1 MLDKKQ
7 NEILEMFKEF
17 EQVSH
22 WQNKFEKFLAA
33 RVELDNFSKKN
44 TDKGDWVSAVR
55 KTYAR
60 ALLKGLPNSIKEIL
74 FSEVDSDKK
83 KVGEFMDS
91 RKGLIDQDY
100 FKNIVDEE
108 LKILRGNIQG

>member
-1 MLDKKQ
+1 MLNKEQ
-7 NEILEMFKEF
+7 IEILEMFKGF
-17 EQVSH
+17 EQTDH
-22 WQNKFEKFLAA
+22 WKNKWEKLIKAILN
-33 RVELDNFSKKN
+33 LDNFSKKN

-74 FSEVDSDKK
+74 FSEVDSDEK
-83 KVGEFMDS
+83 KVDEFMDS
-91 RKGLIDQDY
+91 LKGLIDQDY